1 MYQEK
6 NKFKTVL
13 SSFALVVIEL
23 VLMAATTAVFVMGFN
38 HLDTKLAKVSAQK
51 SSSAISVVKS
61 SSVASAAQ
69 SSVSKAESLSEQPS
83 SVQQSD
89 DWKLIL
95 VNFDNKMPDSFT
107 HTIVHQFNVD
117 IDSRIVTPY
126 QQMHDAAA
134 KDKIRLWISSGYR
147 SSEKQ
152 EKLFTDEIQTFR
164 KTGLEYDDA
173 VSKAGKSVARPGYS
187 EHNTGLAIDINGVL
201 ESFDGSEA
209 FKWMQQHAQDYGFVL
224 RFQKDKQE
232 ITKIKY
238 EPWHFRYVGIENA
251 KKMNEMHLC
260 LEEYVDYLKK
270 NQTASN

>member
-6 NKFKTVL
+6 NKVKTVL
-13 SSFALVVIEL
+13 SSFAMVVIEL
-23 VLMAATTAVFVMGFN
+23 FLMAVTTAVFVMGFN

-51 SSSAISVVKS
+51 SSGEISVVKNDG
-61 SSVASAAQ
+61 VAPAVQA
-69 SSVSKAESLSEQPS
+69 SVSKAEGLGEKPS
-83 SVQQSD
+83 QSD
-89 DWKLIL
+89 DWKLTL

-147 SSEKQ
+147 SDEKQ
-152 EKLFTDEIQTFR
+152 EKLFTDEIQAFK
-164 KTGLEYDDA
+164 KTGLSDDDA
-173 VSKAGKSVARPGYS
+173 VSKASKSVARPGYS

-201 ESFDGSEA
+201 ESFDGSDA

-224 RFQKDKQE
+224 RYQKDKQE

-251 KKMNEMHLC
+251 KKMNKMHLC